1 MCYEIQY
8 HEFDQTGQVAKDI
21 GLHDFVKLYVNHRPV
36 YGISKDDITDAFDIL
51 AKDSDTGGADEEES
65 YLTWAEL
72 KHRLQTEGE
81 AISDGEMDAILKA
94 LVGDSTNL
102 TSKFAEMTSTD
113 FADTLLGF
121 DGYDDE

>member
-1 MCYEIQY
+1 MS
-8 HEFDQTGQVAKDI
+8 DKVTNV
-21 GLHDFVKLYVNHRPV
+21 RPPLP
-36 YGISKDDITDAFDIL
+36 DDITDAFDIL

-72 KHRLQTEGE
+72 RHRLQTEGE